1 VSLSEDQLEILDEAN
16 LVVIETRSGQ
26 RAIGTIIWVVV
37 DDGDVFVRSVR
48 GESGKWY
55 QRARAE
61 PDVTLR
67 VGDDRIRFTA
77 VPAWDAES
85 VERVSAA
92 LRRKYPPGGSVDSM
106 LHPEV
111 LGTTL
116 LLEPV

>member
-1 VSLSEDQLEILDEAN
+1 MSLSEDQLGILDEAKR
-16 LVVIETRSGQ
+16 VVIETRSGD
-26 RAIGTIIWVVV
+26 RTVGTIIWVVV

-55 QRARAE
+55 QRALAQSE
-61 PDVTLR
+61 VTLR
-67 VGDDRIRFTA
+67 VGDDRIRFTV
-77 VPAWDAES
+77 VPAGDVES

-92 LRRKYPPGGSVDSM
+92 LRRKYPAGGSVDSM
-106 LHPEV
+106 LQPEV

>member
-1 VSLSEDQLEILDEAN
+1 MSLSEHQLEILDEAK

-67 VGDDRIRFTA
+67 VGDDRIRFKA

-92 LRRKYPPGGSVDSM
+92 LRRKYPTGGSVDSM

>member
-1 VSLSEDQLEILDEAN
+1 MSLNADQLEILTEVN
-16 LVVIETRSGQ
+16 RVVIETRSGE
-26 RAIGTIIWVVV
+26 RSIATIIWVVV

-55 QRARAE
+55 QRALAQPE
-61 PDVTLR
+61 VTLR

-77 VPAWDAES
+77 VPAGDAES

-92 LRRKYPPGGSVDSM
+92 LRRKYPPGGSLDSM
-106 LHPEV
+106 LHPDV

-116 LLEPV
+116 RLEPV